1 MSARIIRFPQRNA
14 AAIFVREIP
23 GDGWL
28 VLAPRGHGWLHG
40 DLASAVE
47 DARWL
52 SENLSLPVR
61 SYVHIEGHA

>member
-1 MSARIIRFPQRNA
+1 MSARIIRIPARNI
-14 AAIFVREIP
+14 AAIFVMQAHE
-23 GDGWL
+23 GGWL
-28 VLAPRGHGWLHG
+28 VLAGSSGWLHG